1 MLDCIIIGA
10 GPAGMTAAIYLIR
23 KKVKVLIISADFG
36 GQMAKAPEIENYP
49 GIMKISGGELTNK
62 MKEQVE
68 ELGVEI
74 KNEAVTSVEK
84 KGDGFEVNIGS
95 PSTTLGTS
103 EKIETKSILITSGK
117 THRHLNVPGE
127 KEFTGKGVGYCVTCD
142 GPLFKDKPVAI
153 VGGGNSALDGALEL
167 SKYAEKVYIL
177 NLRESFQGDEVRV
190 DEVKKSDKIE
200 IITLA
205 KTIELTGDKFLQKL
219 KYQNTKDN
227 TEKEIAVNGCFVEI
241 GWQPAASSVKDLVEL
256 TQIGEIKTDPDGKT
270 TCSGIYAA
278 GDVTNVANK
287 QIIIAAG
294 TAANAALNLW
304 KWLIVNKAKK

>member
-1 MLDCIIIGA
+1 MYDVIIVGA
-10 GPAGMTAAIYLIR
+10 GPAGMTAAIYLAR
-23 KKVKVLIISADFG
+23 KKVKVLIISSDFG
-36 GQMAKAPEIENYP
+36 GQMAKAAGIENYP
-49 GIMKISGGELTNK
+49 GIMKISGGDLTNK

-68 ELGVEI
+68 ELGVDI

-84 KGDGFEVNIGS
+84 KDNGFSVIIDDER
-95 PSTTLGTS
+95 L
-103 EKIETKSILITSGK
+103 ETKSVLVASGK
-117 THRHLNVPGE
+117 THRHLNVSGE

-153 VGGGNSALDGALEL
+153 IGGGNSALDGALEL
-167 SKYAEKVYIL
+167 SKYASKVYIL
-177 NLRESFQGDEVRV
+177 NLNENFQGDEVRV

-200 IITLA
+200 ILAPVKTL
-205 KTIELTGDKFLQKL
+205 ELTGEKFLEKL

-270 TCSGIYAA
+270 TCEGIYAA
-278 GDVTNVANK
+278 GDVTDIVNK
-287 QIIIAAG
+287 QIIIACG
-294 TAANAALNLW
+294 SAANTALNLW
-304 KWLIVNKAKK
+304 KWLITHR